1 MITRRTLTLSG
12 AAALAAR
19 GAINGKPIRAGVY
32 GVGHAHA
39 MGKVEALRRLPE
51 FELVGVCEPDP
62 AIPRT
67 HRALAGVRWISE
79 KELLEDS
86 STEFIAVESCVQQS
100 LGYARRAIDAGKFVH
115 LDKAPGDDLRAFR
128 ELLAEAGRKKLV
140 VQMGYQWRYQ
150 PAMMAAIEGARKGG
164 LGRVQHFRA
173 VIDKPMPARDRIGLA
188 KFRGGMMFELG
199 CHLIDRATD
208 LLGRPKNVIGHL
220 WHHGAFDDTLAD
232 NTHAILEYD
241 HAIAE
246 IYVGAT
252 NPFGGEYRT
261 LEISG
266 TNGIMSVRPF
276 GSPYRMTSHLKDA
289 AGPYPAGVK
298 HHEFPLDS
306 APSFSPD
313 LLEMARVIRQGAKP
327 TYSAEHDLITQEV
340 LLRACGYTV

>member
-1 MITRRTLTLSG
+1 M
-12 AAALAAR
+12 AALAGS
-19 GAINGKPIRAGVY
+19 GATHGKPIRAGVY

-39 MGKVEALRRLPE
+39 MGKVGALRKLPE

-67 HRALAGVRWISE
+67 HPALAGVRWISE
-79 KELLEDS
+79 KELLEDQS
-86 STEFIAVESCVQQS
+86 IELVAVESRVQQG

-115 LDKAPGDDLRAFR
+115 LDKAPGDDLRQLR
-128 ELLAEAGRKKLV
+128 ELLAEAGRRKLV

-150 PAMMAAIEGARKGG
+150 PAMRAAIEAARQGW

-173 VIDKPMPARDRIGLA
+173 VIDKPISAAERKELA

-208 LLGRPKNVIGHL
+208 LFGQPKKVIGHL

-241 HAIAE
+241 HAMAE
-246 IYVGAT
+246 IHVGAT

-261 LEISG
+261 LEIAG
-266 TNGIMSVRPF
+266 TNGLVSVRPF
-276 GSPYRMTSHLKDA
+276 GAPYRMTSHLKDA

-298 HHEFPLDS
+298 RHEFPHDS
-306 APSFSPD
+306 RPPYSPD
-313 LLEMARVIRQGAKP
+313 LLEMARVIREGAKP
-327 TYSAEHDLITQEV
+327 TYSSAHDLMTQEV
-340 LLRACGYTV
+340 LLRACGYPV